1 MRPDASENSQINPS
15 TIVRAARAAGSQPH
29 LASGFQ
35 GCCKIATLHAGFGVI
50 RGMSGKRREREER
63 EEREE
68 RRTRMAQAR
77 EQNCARQGTELC
89 AQAWEQLER
98 DRGLGFFRRTRMPYL
113 PAMRS
118 ITLPLWEARRP
129 RLKKGLGVQ

>member
-50 RGMSGKRREREER
+50 RGMSGKI
-63 EEREE
+63 
-68 RRTRMAQAR
+68 TTAQIAFLTQQDR
-77 EQNCARQGTELC
+77 
-89 AQAWEQLER
+89 AQHLHANFKTGSGKAQ
-98 DRGLGFFRRTRMPYL
+98 DFPV
-113 PAMRS
+113 S
-118 ITLPLWEARRP
+118 IPC
-129 RLKKGLGVQ
+129 